1 MAGVGEPHLIVC
13 GASSPHT
20 FSMRP
25 SDAAAL
31 EGADVIFL
39 IDERKETALAGPI
52 AVSGWRRRPMGGR
65 CRIGRGPNRT
75 RARLAARR
83 DGQPGAAGQAA
94 EVDTGGRAVALNPVL
109 RAGTCWP
116 IDEESVAV

>member
-52 AVSGWRRRPMGGR
+52 AVSGWRRRPMGGGAGLAGAR
-65 CRIGRGPNRT
+65 TARAPGWRRAEMGSRELLDKQPRLT
-75 RARLAARR
+75 RAVER
-83 DGQPGAAGQAA
+83 
-94 EVDTGGRAVALNPVL
+94 
-109 RAGTCWP
+109 WH
-116 IDEESVAV
+116 

>member
-52 AVSGWRRRPMGGR
+52 AVSGWRRRPMGGEVPDWP
-65 CRIGRGPNRT
+65 GPEPH
-75 RARLAARR
+75 ARPAGGAPRW
-83 DGQPGAAGQAA
+83 AAGS
-94 EVDTGGRAVALNPVL
+94 
-109 RAGTCWP
+109 CWT
-116 IDEESVAV
+116 SSRG